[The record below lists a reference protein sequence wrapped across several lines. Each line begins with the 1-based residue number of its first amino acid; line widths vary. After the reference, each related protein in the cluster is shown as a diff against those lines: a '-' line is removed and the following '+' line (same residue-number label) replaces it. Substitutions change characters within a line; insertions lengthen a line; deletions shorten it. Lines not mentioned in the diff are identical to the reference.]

1 MHVLGVT
8 FVLEGELSYL
18 SIFVVEGTRSIAIKL
33 FSLHRVRCTTSEHHF
48 LFVLSRLPSLCC
60 VLCSVGLFVFRCV
73 VCFRTPDNRNSMYLA
88 ANTAEFGTSL

>member
-33 FSLHRVRCTTSEHHF
+33 SLSLLSLSVKTCV
-48 LFVLSRLPSLCC
+48 VLSCC
-60 VLCSVGLFVFRCV
+60 LASVHLF
-73 VCFRTPDNRNSMYLA
+73 
-88 ANTAEFGTSL
+88 AEK

>member
-33 FSLHRVRCTTSEHHF
+33 FASLAS
-48 LFVLSRLPSLCC
+48 
-60 VLCSVGLFVFRCV
+60 
-73 VCFRTPDNRNSMYLA
+73 
-88 ANTAEFGTSL
+88 